1 MPSNMNILQKP
12 ILTEKASALTEKSN
26 RFTFRVDHRANKLQ
40 IKSAIEKMYGVNII
54 ALNTMVV
61 VGKLKSRNTKGGMV
75 SGRSPKYKKA
85 IVTLKDGET
94 IDYYANI

>member
-1 MPSNMNILQKP
+1 MEILQKP
-12 ILTEKASALTEKSN
+12 ILTEKASLLTEKTN
-26 RFTFRVDHRANKLQ
+26 RFTFKVNAKANKLQ
-40 IKSAIEKMYGVNII
+40 IKQAIEQMYGVNIVS
-54 ALNTMVV
+54 LNTMVV
-61 VGKLKSRNTKGGMV
+61 VGKTKTRNTKSGLV